1 MFVSFQRHNSS
12 THSSSCSICWYKN
25 WTHYIQSVLT
35 TVHTHTVSFPTMLF
49 LQLSG
54 NRFSQEEVGVFFPAQ
69 HAVHFE
75 RVGWRAW
82 EGHHLLAKFLERTLC
97 HQLHPHWSN
106 AAFDTE
112 GLVDSW
118 VLLETNVQLERGK
131 DKKTDFTIKC
141 KHAVC
146 WWCLPGLSYLVSL
159 FLCEVPHTFQLYK
172 DLVMR
177 IWATYRISCNIVER
191 YKSLLCKL
199 DLTNHKKKS
208 SYTYI
213 RFQILLS
220 LRFFTQDAALCTAVV
235 NQLSS
240 GPLRN
245 SFLQSIKE
253 QRLRHFLPSNI
264 QHLTPSGRRSRTK
277 ILCYSMSY
285 ISNIHKDRWN
295 VIQHMH
301 T

>member
-141 KHAVC
+141 KHTVC
-146 WWCLPGLSYLVSL
+146 WWCMPGLSYLVSL

-199 DLTNHKKKS
+199 DLTNHKKEFIHIYQIPNSAFTEVFYPRCRSLHS
-208 SYTYI
+208 SS
-213 RFQILLS
+213 QPAE
-220 LRFFTQDAALCTAVV
+220 LRAIEK
-235 NQLSS
+235 QLSS
-240 GPLRN
+240 KHQGTTPQTLSPLEH
-245 SFLQSIKE
+245 STSD
-253 QRLRHFLPSNI
+253 PV
-264 QHLTPSGRRSRTK
+264 
-277 ILCYSMSY
+277 
-285 ISNIHKDRWN
+285 W
-295 VIQHMH
+295 
-301 T
+301 